1 MSNKVPNL
9 IADIG
14 GTNARFALVD
24 GPEGMPFEMKT
35 LRCADYA
42 TLVEAT
48 EAYLN
53 QVSNSRPSH
62 AVFSMATPVAND
74 QLEMT
79 NHDWSFSIRQTQR
92 SLDFESLK
100 VLNDYTALALALP
113 HLSADDCMQI
123 GGGEQ
128 TPKGDVMAVL
138 GPGTGLG
145 VSAVSWAGNHWV
157 PLQGEG
163 GHVSYGPLDERE
175 ADVIAIIRRQLDHV
189 SAERLLS
196 GSGIS
201 LLYRSIATLDGA
213 SVEPL
218 NPEEVTTLAM
228 QQSSAIAEEAVAMFC
243 EILGTVAANM
253 ALILGARGGIF
264 IGGGIVPQLGHS
276 FSPALFRSRFEKHDR
291 FTQYLQK
298 IPTYVIQAKYHALRG
313 AAIAL
318 AVDYQYLG
326 VTSVAGE

>member
-1 MSNKVPNL
+1 
-9 IADIG
+9 
-14 GTNARFALVD
+14 
-24 GPEGMPFEMKT
+24 MPFEMKT

-53 QVSNSRPSH
+53 QASSPRPSH
-62 AVFSMATPVAND
+62 AVFSIATPVAND

-79 NHDWSFSIRQTQR
+79 NHDWKFSIRQTRR
-92 SLDFESLK
+92 SLDFESIK
-100 VLNDYTALALALP
+100 VVNDFTALALALP
-113 HLSADDCMQI
+113 HLSADDCLQI
-123 GGGEQ
+123 GGEQ
-128 TPKGDVMAVL
+128 TPIGNVMAVL

-145 VSAVSWAGNHWV
+145 VSAVTRVGNHWV

-163 GHVSYGPLDERE
+163 GHVAYGPLDERE
-175 ADVIAIIRRQLDHV
+175 ADVIAIVRRQLDHV
-189 SAERLLS
+189 CAEHLLS
-196 GSGIS
+196 GPGIS

-218 NPEEVTTLAM
+218 NPDEVTALAM

-243 EILGTVAANM
+243 EILGTVAANL
-253 ALILGARGGIF
+253 ALTLGAQGGIF

-276 FSPALFRSRFEKHDR
+276 FSQDLFRSRFDKHDDR
-291 FTQYLQK
+291 FSQYLQK
-298 IPTYVIQAKYHALRG
+298 IPTYVIQTKYHALRG

-318 AVDYQYLG
+318 AADYQYLG
-326 VTSVAGE
+326 VTSVAGEIRKSNAEIVRPALQFNRVRH